1 MVFFIN
7 TTSSERLLVSQE
19 PEQVQEPELHQ
30 ASAQELEPEQV
41 QGASAGFCSSAFLQ
55 PTAKVNA
62 TTSNKES
69 IKAKTFFTISHLLPK
84 TYYRIR

>member
-19 PEQVQEPELHQ
+19 PEPVQEPELHQ

-41 QGASAGFCSSAFLQ
+41 QEPLRVSALQPFCSQLQ
-55 PTAKVNA
+55 
-62 TTSNKES
+62 
-69 IKAKTFFTISHLLPK
+69 
-84 TYYRIR
+84 R

>member
-41 QGASAGFCSSAFLQ
+41 QEPLRVSALQPFCSQLQ
-55 PTAKVNA
+55 
-62 TTSNKES
+62 
-69 IKAKTFFTISHLLPK
+69 
-84 TYYRIR
+84 R